1 MCRRLP
7 GTCSASWSAGSAWPV
22 NFPMIGF
29 IQNKG
34 QGYTCCG
41 CWKSY
46 GDPHMARRRF
56 SRYHRC
62 TALYKQRYAS
72 GTPITQLIVAA

>member
-1 MCRRLP
+1 
-7 GTCSASWSAGSAWPV
+7 
-22 NFPMIGF
+22 MIGF